1 MKATAFKRYI
11 NNGIYVY
18 VEIDDRLRPIRF
30 VNEKEIKMF
39 CRCLSALADHNKIE
53 ITDEEK
59 EAKL

>member
-1 MKATAFKRYI
+1 MKAIAFKRYI

-39 CRCLSALADHNKIE
+39 CTFASCIE
-53 ITDEEK
+53 SWVHIGYEK
-59 EAKL
+59 HGPIN